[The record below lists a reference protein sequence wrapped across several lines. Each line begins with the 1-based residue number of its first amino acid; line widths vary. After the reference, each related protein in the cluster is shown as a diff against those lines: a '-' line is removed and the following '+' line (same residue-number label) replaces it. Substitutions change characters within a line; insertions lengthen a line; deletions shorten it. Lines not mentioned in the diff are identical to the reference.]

1 VPQQDSSL
9 VEDFIR
15 RRNNIRMDDLIEEG
29 YDEDVEQ
36 SIMIEQS
43 VNEEEKNDGSNNRR

>member
-1 VPQQDSSL
+1 LDN
-9 VEDFIR
+9 F
-15 RRNNIRMDDLIEEG
+15 IEEG

-43 VNEEEKNDGSNNRR
+43 VNEEEKKAGEDNRR